1 MIQHRLSTH
10 LRSNLLLLAAAAIWG
25 LAFVAQR
32 QGMDH
37 LGPLTFNGIR
47 FLLGALTLLIYSFF
61 TIPDLKPKD
70 LIQPRLLLHGGM
82 AGIVLLFASGFQQLG
97 MIYTTAGN
105 AGFITSLYVLF
116 VPVIGLLRRKPS
128 SSQIWIGA
136 LFATAGLYLLSVKEG
151 FHMQIG
157 DVLVLI
163 SAIFWAFHLIILS
176 YIAPQHDY
184 RLIAFLQFFITGFIS
199 LLFALFLEP
208 IEWQG
213 IKGAMIPIL
222 YTGIASAGI
231 GFTLQ
236 IAGQRK
242 ARADH
247 TAMILS
253 LEAVFA
259 LAGGFLIL
267 QEYMSWKELSGA
279 ALMLIGV
286 IITQY
291 FPERKQQT

>member
-10 LRSNLLLLAAAAIWG
+10 LRANLLLLAAAAIWG

-70 LIQPRLLLHGGM
+70 LIQPRLLMHGIM
-82 AGIVLLFASGFQQLG
+82 AGMVLLFASGFQQLG

-136 LFATAGLYLLSVKEG
+136 LFATVGLYLLSVKEG

-176 YIAPQHDY
+176 YIAPQHDF

-199 LLFALFLEP
+199 LLFAIFLEP

-213 IKGAMIPIL
+213 IQGAMIPIL

-247 TAMILS
+247 AAMILS

-259 LAGGFLIL
+259 LVGGFLIL

>member
-1 MIQHRLSTH
+1 MNHHRLSTH
-10 LRSNLLLLAAAAIWG
+10 LRANLLLLAAAAIWG

-176 YIAPQHDY
+176 YIAPQHDF

-199 LLFALFLEP
+199 FLFSIFLEP

-213 IKGAMIPIL
+213 IQGAMIPIL

-247 TAMILS
+247 AAMILS

-259 LAGGFLIL
+259 LVGGFLIL